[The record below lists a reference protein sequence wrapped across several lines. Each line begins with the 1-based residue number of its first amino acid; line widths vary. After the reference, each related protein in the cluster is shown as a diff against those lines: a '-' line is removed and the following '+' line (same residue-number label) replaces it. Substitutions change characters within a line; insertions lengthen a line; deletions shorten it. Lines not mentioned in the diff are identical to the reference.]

1 MHTALGDSSA
11 APHPPRASDADL
23 LDDSD
28 SAEATHLMM
37 RVVGFAETVL
47 LIPRAGEAGADVE
60 TFNTALTGLAR
71 IGVARSVAPL
81 SDPTDAA
88 SLARASRRVLGALEE
103 SPVPQVEWAPLS
115 RILGDDEL
123 AGLVEISTSSL
134 TRYRAGER
142 TTPDL
147 VAARLHVV
155 ALIVSD
161 LIGSYNDFGV
171 RRWFQRPRKALD
183 GKSPKQALSR
193 GWAPDDRDVGR
204 VRDLAR
210 MLLGA
215 TLG

>member
-1 MHTALGDSSA
+1 MHTALSVSRA
-11 APHPPRASDADL
+11 APHLLSASDADVG
-23 LDDSD
+23 DGRD
-28 SAEATHLMM
+28 SAEAAHLMM

-60 TFNTALTGLAR
+60 TFNAALTGLAR

-81 SDPTDAA
+81 TIPTDPA
-88 SLARASRRVLGALEE
+88 SLARASRTVLGALEE

-123 AGLVEISTSSL
+123 ADVVGISTSSL

-142 TTPDL
+142 ATPDL

-161 LIGSYNDFGV
+161 LVGSYNDFGV
-171 RRWFQRPRKALD
+171 RRWFQRPRKTLD
-183 GKSPKQALSR
+183 GKSPKEVLSR
-193 GWAPDDRDVGR
+193 GWAPDDLDVGR

>member
-11 APHPPRASDADL
+11 APHPPGASDADL